1 MMIVNAQPWKEL
13 QFSYDI
19 TKNLP
24 WSQSLPVRPLGHLH
38 WPVAASQKDEL
49 AHEQRSKH
57 SKPYRP
63 IGHPVR
69 NVNKTEMENR
79 LKSGYPRY
87 VVSFDCNFWSIRLIA
102 TTSKKRC
109 KYLRSQWEIRT
120 KTSKRSGAL
129 ENVSDQQT
137 VGFNFTS
144 DRSRGWHEFTSQRS
158 RKKLMTSQVAIVT
171 PMKIAPKTEKTNFD
185 PPRTSCKGGGG
196 GGGENTYVWCS
207 LSQTTPE
214 HRSTVPFLDH
224 MTHHSYRCSV

>member
-1 MMIVNAQPWKEL
+1 MP
-13 QFSYDI
+13 
-19 TKNLP
+19 KNLP

-38 WPVAASQKDEL
+38 CPVAASQKDEL
-49 AHEQRSKH
+49 AHVQRSKH

-87 VVSFDCNFWSIRLIA
+87 VVSFDCNFWSIKLSQNTFA

-144 DRSRGWHEFTSQRS
+144 DRSKGWYEFTSQRS

-171 PMKIAPKTEKTNFD
+171 PMKIAPKTEKTNFH

-196 GGGENTYVWCS
+196 GENTYV
-207 LSQTTPE
+207 
-214 HRSTVPFLDH
+214 
-224 MTHHSYRCSV
+224 

>member
-1 MMIVNAQPWKEL
+1 MP
-13 QFSYDI
+13 
-19 TKNLP
+19 KNLP

-38 WPVAASQKDEL
+38 CPVAASQKDEL
-49 AHEQRSKH
+49 AHVQRSKH

-87 VVSFDCNFWSIRLIA
+87 VVSFDCNFWSIKLSQNTFA

-144 DRSRGWHEFTSQRS
+144 DRSKGWYEFTSQRS

-196 GGGENTYVWCS
+196 GENTYVWCS

>member
-1 MMIVNAQPWKEL
+1 
-13 QFSYDI
+13 
-19 TKNLP
+19 
-24 WSQSLPVRPLGHLH
+24 
-38 WPVAASQKDEL
+38 
-49 AHEQRSKH
+49 
-57 SKPYRP
+57 
-63 IGHPVR
+63 
-69 NVNKTEMENR
+69 MENR

-87 VVSFDCNFWSIRLIA
+87 VVSFDCNFWSIKLSQNTFA

-144 DRSRGWHEFTSQRS
+144 DRSKGWYEFTSQRS

-196 GGGENTYVWCS
+196 GENTYVWCS

-224 MTHHSYRCSV
+224 MTHHSYSCSV

>member
-1 MMIVNAQPWKEL
+1 MMIVNVQKEL

-19 TKNLP
+19 PKNLP

-38 WPVAASQKDEL
+38 CPVAASQKDEL

-63 IGHPVR
+63 TGHPVR
-69 NVNKTEMENR
+69 KINKTDIVNW
-79 LKSGYPRY
+79 LKSDYPRY
-87 VVSFDCNFWSIRLIA
+87 VVSFNCNFWSIKLRQNTVA

-120 KTSKRSGAL
+120 KTSKRSGAR

-144 DRSRGWHEFTSQRS
+144 DRSKGWHEFTSQRS
-158 RKKLMTSQVAIVT
+158 KLMTSQVAIVT

-185 PPRTSCKGGGG
+185 PPRTSCKGG